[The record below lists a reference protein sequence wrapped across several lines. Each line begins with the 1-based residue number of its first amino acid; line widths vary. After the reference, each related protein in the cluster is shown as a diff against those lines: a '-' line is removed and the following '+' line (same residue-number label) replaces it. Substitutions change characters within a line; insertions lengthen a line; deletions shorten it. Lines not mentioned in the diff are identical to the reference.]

1 MSEFKLT
8 TFSATGAATGD
19 RSVAETLFGRD
30 PHMPLMHQALVR
42 QLANG
47 RAGTHS
53 TKTRAEV
60 RGGGRK
66 PWKQKGTG
74 RARQGSIRASQWVGG
89 GVAFGP
95 KPRSYEQDMNRQDRR
110 IALASAVSV
119 RKDASHVIDA
129 GIEPKTKAFSAALKA
144 MGLNGKKVLVVAGTD
159 EFAIR
164 RASNNLA
171 NIRQAEPENLS
182 IHALLWSEVVLYTP
196 AALESLEKRFANV

>member
-74 RARQGSIRASQWVGG
+74 RARQGSTRAPQWTGG
-89 GVAFGP
+89 GVAHGP
-95 KPRSYEQDMNRQDRR
+95 KPRSYEMRVNKKMKKG
-110 IALASAVSV
+110 ALRSALTDTAASGKLAVV
-119 RKDASHVIDA
+119 DDF
-129 GIEPKTKAFSAALKA
+129 G
-144 MGLNGKKVLVVAGTD
+144 
-159 EFAIR
+159 
-164 RASNNLA
+164 
-171 NIRQAEPENLS
+171 
-182 IHALLWSEVVLYTP
+182 
-196 AALESLEKRFANV
+196 